1 MPGGGSPANKALPD
15 SGASPHPETIA
26 ITQGQLP
33 HRTESPPIAPNAE
46 YFTPVTTVA
55 DCDDDIHI
63 VQFWT
68 ACPQRSSLRGDA
80 ANSAGAPASPR
91 FAPWPPERHTGPTMR

>member
-33 HRTESPPIAPNAE
+33 HRTESPPIVLAERRFGAAVCTAP
-46 YFTPVTTVA
+46 PVSMA
-55 DCDDDIHI
+55 AQI
-63 VQFWT
+63 VYI
-68 ACPQRSSLRGDA
+68 
-80 ANSAGAPASPR
+80 
-91 FAPWPPERHTGPTMR
+91 